1 MKPPWVFNGCKHNFR
16 TTAQKTHKGPL
27 TYLLKD
33 AFCEYFKP
41 KSGVK
46 CTSADYIY
54 ILKIKKNIGLL
65 ILFEK
70 NIDQL

>member
-1 MKPPWVFNGCKHNFR
+1 MKKTLVSNGCKHNFR
-16 TTAQKTHKGPL
+16 TTAQKTHKAPL
-27 TYLLKD
+27 TYLLKN
-33 AFCEYFKP
+33 AFYESLKP